1 MEFGV
6 RELVQFG
13 TLLASLAGAFAVVK
27 SQLTRV
33 MEDLKNIGK
42 ELEKLN
48 IRLDETESKAGV
60 FKSQITTLSD
70 INSVGSLANHNREMG
85 NLLARLDVIEKEID
99 HNKKLHNGQHK

>member
-13 TLLASLAGAFAVVK
+13 TLLATLAGAFAVVK

-33 MEDLKNIGK
+33 MEDLEKIGK

-48 IRLDETESKAGV
+48 ARLDENE
-60 FKSQITTLSD
+60 
-70 INSVGSLANHNREMG
+70 NNRK
-85 NLLARLDVIEKEID
+85 R
-99 HNKKLHNGQHK
+99 HR